1 MTCENGTKC
10 PCNTNPCGLFT
21 LTSYDP
27 LVLEELNKKAKKVGL
42 HVAHAKKAELY
53 SIRKVKNGKLVAKN
67 VDADE
72 ATKIIKKYK

>member
-1 MTCENGTKC
+1 M
-10 PCNTNPCGLFT
+10 
-21 LTSYDP
+21 
-27 LVLEELNKKAKKVGL
+27 LEELNKKAKKVGL